1 MGINQNNQINY
12 LTRFNLGFAKPGV
25 STPTNHGW
33 YRYYKSG
40 WVEQGGRGSSAAS
53 TAITFVIPMA
63 TSYYALSF
71 GGNGASSNRNCYL
84 CAGYNRTSTGFVM
97 QAVVV
102 NANSQTSGTGTD
114 SSTWICTG
122 YAA

>member
-1 MGINQNNQINY
+1 
-12 LTRFNLGFAKPGV
+12 
-25 STPTNHGW
+25 
-33 YRYYKSG
+33 
-40 WVEQGGRGSSAAS
+40 
-53 TAITFVIPMA
+53 MA

-71 GGNGASSNRNCYL
+71 GGNGAASNRNCFL

-102 NANSQTSGTGTD
+102 NANSQTSGTDTN
-114 SSTWICTG
+114 SSTWICAG